1 MSAVVG
7 AALCG
12 VAAGV
17 GNVVNQYA
25 NYKIEKKAQTRNK
38 KSTSNSQK
46 SNSTGKKTP
55 TSSNGKLASK
65 CNSFADYVDV
75 KSIAISSVTAMVFAP
90 VSVGANC
97 VVNSAFI
104 GVETAGATG
113 FAAQFVANLVMSG
126 NVSILQSII
135 DLF

>member
-46 SNSTGKKTP
+46 SNSTGKKLQHHQTE
-55 TSSNGKLASK
+55 NWQV
-65 CNSFADYVDV
+65 NV
-75 KSIAISSVTAMVFAP
+75 IALQI
-90 VSVGANC
+90 
-97 VVNSAFI
+97 
-104 GVETAGATG
+104 
-113 FAAQFVANLVMSG
+113 MSM
-126 NVSILQSII
+126 SRAL
-135 DLF
+135 LFQA